1 VVLLVVLLVGALLF
15 RHWQGPVVSA
25 YGTELR
31 PLVQKVVATG
41 RVVANSRVQVGSEI
55 TGVVVDRRVREGDRV
70 SPGDILVVLRSEEFE
85 ARVREAQAA
94 LDQLRRSRRPQALA
108 ALREAN
114 VRVTQAQREAQRRAE
129 LLRARAVSR
138 EVKEQADQLLAT
150 AQVAAQRAQLEA
162 DALAPGQSEEK
173 MLQQRLAAAKAAL
186 GRTILRSEVSGTV
199 LTRAV
204 EPGDQVQPGRVL
216 LEIASSGDTEILV
229 PVDEKNLGVL
239 KVGQTAQVVA
249 DAYPNQPF
257 EAVLTF
263 IAPGIDSQRG
273 TVDVRLRANPE
284 PDFLLEDMTVS
295 VNILTAS
302 RDEALVVPND
312 ALNRVTGDDAFVW
325 RARAGK
331 AEQVA
336 VRLGLRGLVMREML
350 SGLERG
356 DQVLTGTLFR
366 PGRSVRSA
374 VQAWPVAG
382 GAGQAASEDS
392 AAASAGG

>member
-1 VVLLVVLLVGALLF
+1 MA
-15 RHWQGPVVSA
+15 RC
-25 YGTELR
+25 
-31 PLVQKVVATG
+31 
-41 RVVANSRVQVGSEI
+41 
-55 TGVVVDRRVREGDRV
+55 GD
-70 SPGDILVVLRSEEFE
+70 G
-85 ARVREAQAA
+85 
-94 LDQLRRSRRPQALA
+94 
-108 ALREAN
+108 
-114 VRVTQAQREAQRRAE
+114 
-129 LLRARAVSR
+129 
-138 EVKEQADQLLAT
+138 
-150 AQVAAQRAQLEA
+150 
-162 DALAPGQSEEK
+162 
-173 MLQQRLAAAKAAL
+173 
-186 GRTILRSEVSGTV
+186 
-199 LTRAV
+199 
-204 EPGDQVQPGRVL
+204 
-216 LEIASSGDTEILV
+216 EILV

-336 VRLGLRGLVMREML
+336 VRLGLRGLVMTEIVA
-350 SGLERG
+350 GLE
-356 DQVLTGTLFR
+356 
-366 PGRSVRSA
+366 P
-374 VQAWPVAG
+374 
-382 GAGQAASEDS
+382 
-392 AAASAGG
+392 